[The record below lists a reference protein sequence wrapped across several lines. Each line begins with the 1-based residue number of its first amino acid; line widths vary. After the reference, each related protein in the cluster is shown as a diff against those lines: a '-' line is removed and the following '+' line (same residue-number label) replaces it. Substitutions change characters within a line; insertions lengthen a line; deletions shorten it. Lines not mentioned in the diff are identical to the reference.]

1 MESRAGPVCQA
12 LGVAGP
18 VALVGSG
25 EYLPV
30 MADLEAAL
38 ISGRP
43 PRYVQLP
50 TAAGQEGPG
59 SLARW
64 IGLGAEQ
71 ADRLGVEAVSVMVVD
86 RPSAEDPELA
96 ALVAGAGLIYLS
108 GGSPPYLA
116 DTLAGTAVW
125 SAILEQWEAGAALA
139 GCSAGAIA
147 LTEWVPDIRRPEAPA
162 RQGLGVVRGM
172 RVIPHFDRMARW
184 APELAGTVAAA
195 LPPGVALVGIDEET
209 AMVSDDAG
217 LRRWTVHGRQSA
229 WLFGPG
235 GRTPYSAGEEII
247 LSP

>member
-1 MESRAGPVCQA
+1 M
-12 LGVAGP
+12 AGP

-30 MADLEAAL
+30 MAELEAAL
-38 ISGRP
+38 LSGRP
-43 PRYVQLP
+43 ARYVQLP

-59 SLARW
+59 SLSRW
-64 IGLGAEQ
+64 VGLGAEQ
-71 ADRLGVEAVSVMVVD
+71 AGRLGVEQVSVMVVD
-86 RPSAEDPELA
+86 RQSAEDPAMA
-96 ALVAGAGLIYLS
+96 ALVARAGLIYLS

-116 DTLAGTAVW
+116 DTLAGSAVW
-125 SAILEQWEAGAALA
+125 SAILQEWEAGAALA

-184 APELAGTVAAA
+184 APDLAATVAAN

-209 AMVSDDAG
+209 AIVSDGAD
-217 LRRWTVHGRQSA
+217 LRRWSVHGRQSA
-229 WLFGPG
+229 WVLDSE
-235 GRTPYSAGEEII
+235 GRTPYSAEEVIT
-247 LSP
+247 LA